1 MAREEY
7 RVTAATGMTGAAGAP
22 AVPALYSETSGDID
36 AEPLVL
42 LHGFGLNLRVFDGMV
57 AVLAA
62 HYRVTAID
70 LPGHGASAWN
80 AQAGSP
86 SWLAGLAAALPRAAT
101 LVGWSLGGQLALQLA
116 AQPALAVR
124 RLVLIASSPRFVQA
138 PDWPAGLTP
147 ATLQSFAAQLER
159 DAPRTI
165 ADFLELQVR
174 GSLDA
179 AMVRTRL
186 QLALQQHGAART
198 EALRAGLELLEHNDL
213 RELARRVDLPALLI
227 AGQYDR
233 VTPPQAAQALARL
246 LPAARLLQIP
256 RAGHAPFLSHPA
268 MVTAALLDFLRSDV
282 RSRRSA
288 ASQVSP

>member
-1 MAREEY
+1 
-7 RVTAATGMTGAAGAP
+7 MT

-42 LHGFGLNLRVFDGMV
+42 LHGWGMNLRVFDGIV

-70 LPGHGASAWN
+70 LPGHGASPWN
-80 AQAGSP
+80 AQLRSQ
-86 SWLAGLAAALPRAAT
+86 SWLAGLAAVLPRAAT
-101 LVGWSLGGQLALQLA
+101 LLGWSLGGQLALQLA
-116 AQPALAVR
+116 AQPTLALR
-124 RLVLIASSPRFVQA
+124 RLVLIGSSPRFVQT
-138 PDWPAGLTP
+138 PDWPGGLP
-147 ATLQSFAAQLER
+147 AATLQAFAAQLER

-179 AMVRTRL
+179 AVVRTSL
-186 QLALQQHGAART
+186 QQALQQHGAARP
-198 EALRAGLELLEHNDL
+198 EALRAGLELLQHNDL
-213 RELARRVDLPALLI
+213 RELARRIDIPALLI

-233 VTPPQAAQALARL
+233 VTPPQAAHELARL
-246 LPAARLLQIP
+246 MPRAQLLQIP
-256 RAGHAPFLSHPA
+256 RAGHAPFLSHPTP
-268 MVTAALLDFLRSDV
+268 VSAALLDFLRSAM
-282 RSRRSA
+282 RPRRGA

>member
-1 MAREEY
+1 
-7 RVTAATGMTGAAGAP
+7 MTGAT
-22 AVPALYSETSGDID
+22 AVPALYSETSGPIE

-42 LHGFGLNLRVFDGMV
+42 LHGWGMNLRVFDGMV

-62 HYRVTAID
+62 HHRVTVID
-70 LPGHGASAWN
+70 LPGHGASPWN
-80 AQAGSP
+80 AQLSSS
-86 SWLAGLAAALPRAAT
+86 SWLAALAAALPRAAT

-116 AQPALAVR
+116 TQPALAVR
-124 RLVLIASSPRFVQA
+124 RLVLIASTPRFVQG
-138 PDWPAGLTP
+138 PDWPAGLP
-147 ATLQSFAAQLER
+147 AATLQAFAAQLER

-179 AMVRTRL
+179 AGVRSRL
-186 QLALQQHGAART
+186 QQALQQHGAARA
-198 EALRAGLELLEHNDL
+198 EGLRAGLELLQHNDL

-233 VTPPQAAQALARL
+233 VTPPQAAHELARL
-246 LPAARLLQIP
+246 MPRAQLLQIP

-268 MVTAALLDFLRSDV
+268 PVSAALLEFLLSDV
-282 RSRRSA
+282 RPRRGA